1 MSLSED
7 LDTWTEYGEDDAD
20 PAALLE
26 EEEITPSA
34 EGAEEWGFEGEWEA
48 TPVGGAV
55 EAEADPLAGTAEEEA
70 ADLLGELL
78 AEGFGDDPEAGV
90 DAGTE
95 AASEEVDAELAVEQF
110 SGAEHRQVGD
120 AGSGGVPSSI
130 AYGASGKLLT
140 FGEVVALAGD
150 YFATYDEMRDLAR
163 SDQGRSEIAWARWH
177 CLELPKADEPRV
189 APALKKSAIDRYYL
203 LAGRNISHFS
213 AGGSA
218 WQAYILWHGK
228 AIADA
233 LEAGQTSD
241 KAVWRRALTKEA
253 FGDHFL
259 TDMFSAG
266 HVRTPRA
273 AIREWYT
280 RQVPGSTERLLRY
293 MAKFMYD
300 RLDERQQLPTLAWLF
315 SWITKRVMARK
326 IETLGGEAVRSF
338 SLGDI
343 VSLALHDFDNKGL
356 QVVSDVDPNGRRVAA
371 GHKWRALGDSHL
383 HQGVHGA
390 NTVKMATAA
399 VTASLRELQR
409 VRDAGAKFGTRTV
422 SLSDRSA
429 AVKRALGGPTFAAR
443 GFVPREDR
451 SSPKNVPLV
460 RADGGKSPLEW
471 RWGQLGDV
479 AHGAIDA
486 AVRVRV
492 ARELHAKAA
501 DVEDPVKASLG
512 MTIHGTRSA
521 YLSFVTHLRTDG
533 IVALENAIGKRSR

>member
-7 LDTWTEYGEDDAD
+7 LDTWVGYEEDYAD
-20 PAALLE
+20 PTGYLDDEIAPASTGAAEDAWEL
-26 EEEITPSA
+26 
-34 EGAEEWGFEGEWEA
+34 EGAWEA
-48 TPVGGAV
+48 ERVDD
-55 EAEADPLAGTAEEEA
+55 EAEEPAGPTGEEA

-78 AEGFGDDPEAGV
+78 AEGFGDDPEAG
-90 DAGTE
+90 DDPG
-95 AASEEVDAELAVEQF
+95 AAATREDAETEFAVEQF
-110 SGAEHRQVGD
+110 SGPEHMQIGD
-120 AGSGGVPSSI
+120 AASRGASSSI

-150 YFATYDEMRDLAR
+150 YFATYDELRDMAR
-163 SDQGRSEIAWARWH
+163 CPRGRAEIAWARWH
-177 CLELPKADEPRV
+177 GLDLPKADEPRV
-189 APALKKSAIDRYYL
+189 DDALKRAAIDRYYL
-203 LAGRNISHFS
+203 LASRNVSHFS

-218 WQAYILWHGK
+218 WPAYVLWHGK

-233 LEAGQTSD
+233 LEAGQRSD

-273 AIREWYT
+273 AIREWYS
-280 RQVPGSTERLLRY
+280 RQVPDSTERLLRY

-343 VSLALHDFDNKGL
+343 VSLALHDHDNKGL
-356 QVVSDVDPNGRRVAA
+356 QVVSDVDPSGRKVAG
-371 GHKWRALGDSHL
+371 GHPWTALGDSHL
-383 HQGVHGA
+383 HSGEHGPKTA
-390 NTVKMATAA
+390 KMATAA
-399 VTASLRELQR
+399 VGTSLHELQR
-409 VRDAGAKFGTRTV
+409 VRDAGAKIGTRAV
-422 SLSDRSA
+422 SLAERSA

-451 SSPKNVPLV
+451 SSTANVPLV
-460 RADGGKSPLEW
+460 PADGGKSPLEW

-479 AHGAIDA
+479 AYRAIDQ
-486 AVRVRV
+486 AVKVRV
-492 ARELHAKAA
+492 ASELHKKVD
-501 DVEDPVKASLG
+501 DVDDPVEASLG
-512 MTIHGTRSA
+512 LRIHGTRNA
-521 YLSFVTHLRTDG
+521 YRSFVAHLRTEG